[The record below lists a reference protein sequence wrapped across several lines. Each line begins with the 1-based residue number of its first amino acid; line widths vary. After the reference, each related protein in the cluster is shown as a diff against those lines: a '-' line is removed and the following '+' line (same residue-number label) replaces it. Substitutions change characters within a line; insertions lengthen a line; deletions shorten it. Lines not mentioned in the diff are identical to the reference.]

1 MVLVPKWARVATVLA
16 ATAVVAAAS
25 PAAVA
30 AQASAPHAAPSVAG
44 PSHAAPAALQNG
56 ALQLPAG
63 ASNAAPERL
72 LAGDAAAWSG
82 ATETAVALQRTPPL
96 YEGDPVDDGARP
108 AAAAAA
114 LHAAGA
120 LFVRLRWDDASRS
133 EPLAPEMFP
142 DAGDESIY
150 KAHSRD
156 ISGFADA
163 ACVMVPKQ
171 TGEQAP
177 FPSLMMGEVEA
188 PVDLYYW
195 NLARGFERLEAS
207 GRATTTR
214 TGQSFPGAARRT
226 ARGWEVVLQL
236 PDLEAR
242 TPVSF
247 AIWDGA
253 AGHRDGLKYFTLW
266 YEVGR

>member
-1 MVLVPKWARVATVLA
+1 MVLVSKWASA
-16 ATAVVAAAS
+16 AAAIAVVAAAS
-25 PAAVA
+25 ASPAVA
-30 AQASAPHAAPSVAG
+30 EERAP
-44 PSHAAPAALQNG
+44 HAAPAALRNG

-63 ASNAAPERL
+63 ASNATAEEL

-82 ATETAVALQRTPPL
+82 ATEMAVALQRTPPL

-108 AAAAAA
+108 AAAVAAA
-114 LHAAGA
+114 HAAGA
-120 LFVRLRWDDASRS
+120 FFLRLRWDDASRS
-133 EPLAPEMFP
+133 EPLPPEKLP

-163 ACVMVPKQ
+163 ACVMVPKR

-177 FPSLMMGEVEA
+177 FPSLMMGDVES

-195 NLARGFERLEAS
+195 NLARGFERLEAK

-214 TGQSFPGAARRT
+214 TGRPFPGAARRT
-226 ARGWEVVLQL
+226 VRGWEIVLQL

-253 AGHRDGLKYFTLW
+253 AGHRDGLKYFTVW
-266 YEVGR
+266 YEVGP